1 MGLRRLAS
9 PSDDRVSPRRK
20 VGDVPSSPYDNGS
33 FDLVVNLPSKSEG
46 GLELNPAYVEQRI
59 QEAVETGEADEFEFG
74 FHRLELKRVLGKG
87 AFGKVFLAEAYGIG
101 GSENT
106 SVVAVKVLNDKAN
119 EDEVEDFKME
129 INFMKTIGHHE
140 NVVTMLGCCTLYPPL
155 CLVVE
160 CVPHGDL
167 LHYLR
172 DLRKTFEQQYRKLQG
187 DNGKGLKNEEKLSTS
202 QTSPNSSE
210 STAGSYSH
218 RPLIPSASD
227 TKKCE
232 KSLDSGEKPE
242 FNRSTSLKSLRA
254 LSVLNTVRRASEIPS
269 AHYVA
274 RGPTDASNNTETT
287 TVAIDS
293 KEASRAK
300 AASAMSLDGALD
312 SGDLQSFAYQIAN
325 GMAYLSGRGIV
336 HRDLAARNILVGDD
350 KVLKISDFGLSRE
363 GIYVKRS
370 TGKIPLRWLSIEA
383 MRDRIYSTESDIWAF
398 GIVLWEICTLGGFPY
413 PTINDRDLLEFLL
426 EGERMEKPTNCTDE
440 IYQIM
445 LGCWSHECGDRP
457 SFQSLKEQLF
467 DMQKEEKPYVNVDP
481 SHDFSLPP
489 TAGLDTVG
497 NLIAFSDG
505 TFSGDAADQLLS
517 QTDFSPDQS
526 HAPRHVSPTSDEE
539 NAGYESSNGS
549 EDFTV
554 SFGDKADS
562 GHIHLSSLS
571 GQPSVDAED
580 RNPELLV

>member
-1 MGLRRLAS
+1 MTYWFCRKHKKPFERHF
-9 PSDDRVSPRRK
+9 DDRASYRRNA
-20 VGDVPSSPYDNGS
+20 GDVLFSPYAKNR
-33 FDLVVNLPSKSEG
+33 FDPVVNLPSKSEG

-59 QEAVETGEADEFEFG
+59 QEAVEIGEADEFEFG

-106 SVVAVKVLNDKAN
+106 SLVAVKVLNDKAN

-187 DNGKGLKNEEKLSTS
+187 DDVKGLKNEDKSSTS
-202 QTSPNSSE
+202 QTPPNGSE
-210 STAGSYSH
+210 STCTSSYSH
-218 RPLIPSASD
+218 RPLVASASD
-227 TKKCE
+227 TKKHE
-232 KSLDSGEKPE
+232 TFLDPSERPKL
-242 FNRSTSLKSLRA
+242 NRSTSLKSLKA
-254 LSVLNTVRRASEIPS
+254 LSVLNTVRRASEIPPV
-269 AHYVA
+269 HYVA
-274 RGPTDASNNTETT
+274 RGAADASNNTETT
-287 TVAIDS
+287 TLAIDS
-293 KEASRAK
+293 EETSNAK

-383 MRDRIYSTESDIWAF
+383 MRDRIYSTASDVWAF

-445 LGCWSHECGDRP
+445 IGCWSRECEDRP

-481 SHDFSLPP
+481 SQDFTLPP
-489 TAGLDTVG
+489 TVGRDAVG
-497 NLIAFSDG
+497 NLITFSDG
-505 TFSGDAADQLLS
+505 TFSGDATSQDQPL
-517 QTDFSPDQS
+517 
-526 HAPRHVSPTSDEE
+526 APRHVSPT
-539 NAGYESSNGS
+539 NVKNNGGYESSNGS
-549 EDFTV
+549 ENFSV
-554 SFGDKADS
+554 SFEDAAEGDS
-562 GHIHLSSLS
+562 IHLPSLS
-571 GQPSVDAED
+571 RKPRLDGED
-580 RNPELLV
+580 MGPELLV